1 MLGEFHRRITN
12 EPVNPGLRGRI
23 GRSSDVVRRPRGT
36 VARTGRHADDRAG
49 ALMHHQP
56 CCGARA
62 QKGPAKVAPDGEVP
76 GVRCHLPK
84 ILIARAARIVDQCV
98 NPLVRGN
105 DLRERVVYRRFLSHV
120 RDECERWR
128 SRKLVSRLRQ
138 SCGVEIEQRERR
150 ARIGKSPR
158 YCGTYACAAPVTTS
172 TLSLIRS
179 PGSMSV
185 ALARP
190 WVKEKRII
198 ALSNTV
204 AASAYLVARAS
215 AAGVRIS

>member
-36 VARTGRHADDRAG
+36 VARTRRHADDRAG

-62 QKGPAKVAPDGEVP
+62 QKGLAKVAPDGEVP

-120 RDECERWR
+120 RDEC
-128 SRKLVSRLRQ
+128 V
-138 SCGVEIEQRERR
+138 G
-150 ARIGKSPR
+150 G
-158 YCGTYACAAPVTTS
+158 GD
-172 TLSLIRS
+172 
-179 PGSMSV
+179 PGSWSAVCASRV
-185 ALARP
+185 ASRS
-190 WVKEKRII
+190 
-198 ALSNTV
+198 SN
-204 AASAYLVARAS
+204 AS
-215 AAGVRIS
+215 AARSSANRRAIAAPMPALHRRRQRLCPSFDPYDSLPLFDGMAVASVATYRRLPSTSAKALFRGRWSSMA